1 MENNKVAINEFVEQF
16 IENYTP
22 EIIKDDVI
30 GFYNDA
36 FLLLQHFYSLDNFDT
51 ETEAFYVQFIN
62 HIIENEQLLK
72 EYSNFDFGSIKTLAS
87 LQKNTDF
94 KSLAPIYTPYSFTE
108 TEETIDQIFEELK
121 TVKEFHKELKEEI
134 AYLLDE
140 YKFHLEHLKEN
151 MQYNFYTYEE
161 LEETNSFDLDE
172 KIEELQQEKQKFIQK
187 YNDKLAKKK

>member
-22 EIIKDDVI
+22 EIIKDDVV

-187 YNDKLAKKK
+187 CNEKLAKKK